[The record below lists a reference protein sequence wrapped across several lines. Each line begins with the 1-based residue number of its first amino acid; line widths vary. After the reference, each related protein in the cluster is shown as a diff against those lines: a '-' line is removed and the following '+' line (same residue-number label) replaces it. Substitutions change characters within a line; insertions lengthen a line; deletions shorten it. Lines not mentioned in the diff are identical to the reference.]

1 MSPCRHESLEFVGEQ
16 KTDEGVN
23 AYYKCKACG
32 DLLVVTP
39 SRSVIGVKGIQQNE
53 PSRPSGTSS

>member
-23 AYYKCKACG
+23 AYYRCKACG

-39 SRSVIGVKGIQQNE
+39 SLKVIGIKGIQQNE
-53 PSRPSGTSS
+53 SSRPSGTPA

>member
-1 MSPCRHESLEFVGEQ
+1 MPACRHGSLEFVGEQ

-23 AYYKCKACG
+23 AYYKCKDCG

-39 SRSVIGVKGIQQNE
+39 SRRVIGVKGIQQV
-53 PSRPSGTSS
+53 

>member
-1 MSPCRHESLEFVGEQ
+1 MSQCRHESLGYVGEQ
-16 KTDEGVN
+16 KTDDGVN

-39 SRSVIGVKGIQQNE
+39 SRKVIGIKGTAQTDA
-53 PSRPSGTSS
+53 SDHSGTTA